1 VRDVLIAEQ
10 LLLLCCSRGETPR
23 DKLWHAKSRLLAI
36 AVLAE
41 LAALGRLRFLAG
53 LVIAP
58 DMHPTSS
65 SVLTDALAV
74 LGRRQEL
81 SVGRAIDAVDQSHT
95 NLGVE
100 LRDSMVRRGLLERI
114 EHRRFLRPTLH
125 EFRPASKALGQ
136 NVLDSL
142 RRFAVGA
149 DVTDQRSVALFACA
163 ERMALLP
170 GLLDEGELALGRKA
184 LQRLEAECAG
194 TRAATDPVSERA
206 RLILALTHPGS

>member
-1 VRDVLIAEQ
+1 MLIAEQ
-10 LLLLCCSRGETPR
+10 LLLLCYSRGEAPR
-23 DKLWHAKSRLLAI
+23 GTSWHRRNRLLAI
-36 AVLAE
+36 AVIAE

-81 SVGRAIDAVDQSHT
+81 SVGQAIDAVDQSHT
-95 NLGVE
+95 DLGVE

-125 EFRPASKALGQ
+125 EYRPASEALAQ
-136 NVLDSL
+136 NVLDTL
-142 RRFAVGA
+142 RRFAISA
-149 DVTDQRSVALFACA
+149 DVSDQRAVALFAAA
-163 ERMALLP
+163 ERMTLLQ

-184 LQRLEAECAG
+184 LQALEAECAG